1 MVTKVNGLPERGF
14 WFSKDVKTL
23 RIVATA
29 GGDFVNDAD
38 GVNGVDSELEQVIE
52 AIQTRATVIAVSIE
66 AAGQLNVIVDYA
78 NAFTVG
84 NSETTANSVEA
95 ELATAIDAVGDLATI
110 TVDTH
115 DGFIA
120 STSL

>member
-95 ELATAIDAVGDLATI
+95 ELATAIDAIGDLATI

>member
-29 GGDFVNDAD
+29 GGDFVNEAD

-95 ELATAIDAVGDLATI
+95 ELATAIDAIGDLATI

>member
-1 MVTKVNGLPERGF
+1 MVTKVNGLPQRGF
-14 WFSKDVKTL
+14 WFSADVRTL

-52 AIQTRATVIAVSIE
+52 AVQQYATVIGVSIE
-66 AAGQLNVIVDYA
+66 AAGVLNVIVDYA
-78 NAFTVG
+78 NQFTAG
-84 NSETTANSVEA
+84 NSETTAGSVE
-95 ELATAIDAVGDLATI
+95 LALAADIDAVGNLATI

-115 DGFIA
+115 DGFVA
-120 STSL
+120 GTSL